1 VIDNN
6 GDVSR
11 VSRFK
16 LAILSI
22 KCPFKYLFEKVTKEP
37 REEKIFKKTWVA
49 SSVED
54 AERNEMRFV
63 LHCAKS
69 RKSRKSLGRKVLE
82 RLREM
87 KARNQK
93 SPNFEQS
100 GRFVLVLAE
109 FRASRAV
116 VFGFLTKLADTVVRR
131 IPPSREFPNFS
142 KCWTLACFGWLSA
155 VEMPTKDDWMAS
167 CAKLINSTTLSACL
181 VCPGERSVAWWEFAA
196 IRDMRVSRILF

>member
-1 VIDNN
+1 METCREYLDLNW
-6 GDVSR
+6 
-11 VSRFK
+11 RF
-16 LAILSI
+16 
-22 KCPFKYLFEKVTKEP
+22 C
-37 REEKIFKKTWVA
+37 R
-49 SSVED
+49 SSV
-54 AERNEMRFV
+54 
-63 LHCAKS
+63 HSSICS
-69 RKSRKSLGRKVLE
+69 RKLLKNRARRKSLKKRGSQVPSKMRKGTRWDSCYTVQSLASLASRWVEKYWKDCE
-82 RLREM
+82 RWKREI
-87 KARNQK
+87 KNPLTLSSRDG
-93 SPNFEQS
+93 SFS
-100 GRFVLVLAE
+100 SE

-181 VCPGERSVAWWEFAA
+181 ACPGERSVAWWEFAA